1 MKRAIFTLTLLA
13 NLSVH
18 GAGINNY
25 YKVENI
31 PAPKGLDVQIGG
43 LTFLPDG
50 RLAACFHRGEVYT
63 YNPKTKIWKLFADGL
78 HEPLGIIAEDNHTL
92 VVMQRPELT
101 RLRDTDG
108 DGEADH
114 YQTISDDFGMT
125 GNYHE
130 FSFGP
135 TRDKEGN
142 YYIGLNLAS
151 SGASIRPE
159 IRGEFR
165 HYGISREQFYKNHKG
180 GSGRMY
186 SATPYRG
193 WIIKITPQ
201 HKTIP
206 FAPGFRSPN
215 GVNFDMQ
222 GRLWVTDNQGD
233 WLGTSK
239 LFHVKEGNFYGHP
252 ASLAWTKEWEKGRNP
267 LKVPPSEFD
276 AKRTRATVLFP
287 QGSMANSPTQMLTDT
302 SGGKFG
308 PFADQLLVGEMNRPR
323 IMRVL
328 VDEVAGETQGACL
341 PFIDN
346 GGLHRGMHRFVFA
359 PDGSLW
365 VGQTHLSWVGASGL
379 QRITWTGKTP
389 MSVSSMELTQ
399 TGFNLRFTKPL
410 AQVASENF
418 VFQRYYYKYHQSYG
432 SPQLGKELVKV
443 TAVKLSKDGK
453 SVSIDLE
460 KLNPGYV
467 YQLDLKNITATD
479 KTPALNTYI
488 CYTLNRLINGDD
500 KAPHLTIGST
510 RKTKPAK
517 AAAKVAQAKPMDFNQ
532 TEQIFEAEEGGRT
545 GPSLATNN
553 GGYTGKGFVDF
564 QAESGE
570 YLNWLIQT
578 KKAGEFALSFRYAL
592 ADGRRPLQLKVNGK
606 VIIKTLP
613 FVSTGSWTSWKFISA
628 NAPFKAGLNEI
639 RLESTGASGPNVD
652 SLTIERQ

>member
-1 MKRAIFTLTLLA
+1 MKRAIFILTLLA

-18 GAGINNY
+18 GAGINDY

-114 YQTISDDFGMT
+114 YQTISDQFGMT

-130 FSFGP
+130 FAFGP
-135 TRDKEGN
+135 ARDKDGN
-142 YYIGLNLAS
+142 YYVGLNLAS

-165 HYGISREQFYKNHKG
+165 HYGITREQFYKNHRA

-193 WIIKITPQ
+193 WIMKIAPDG
-201 HKTIP
+201 KTIP
-206 FAPGFRSPN
+206 FASGFRSPN
-215 GVNFDMQ
+215 GVNFDAQ
-222 GRLWVTDNQGD
+222 GRLWATDNQGD

-239 LFHVKEGNFYGHP
+239 LFHVKENNFHGHP
-252 ASLAWTKEWEKGRNP
+252 ASLAWTDSWEKGRNP
-267 LKVPPSEFD
+267 LKVSPSEFD
-276 AKRTRATVLFP
+276 AKRTRASVLFP

-308 PFADQLLVGEMNRPR
+308 PFAGQLLVGEMNKPR

-365 VGQTHLSWVGASGL
+365 VGQTHLSWAGGSGL

-389 MSVSSMELTQ
+389 MSVSAMKLTQ
-399 TGFNLRFTKPL
+399 TGFKLSFTKPL
-410 AQVASENF
+410 ARAAVENF

-432 SPQLGKELVKV
+432 SPQLGKEPIKV
-443 TAVKLSKDGK
+443 TNLKLASDGK
-453 SVSIDLE
+453 SVSINLE

-467 YQLDLKNITATD
+467 YQLNLKNITAMD
-479 KTPALNTYI
+479 KNPVLNTFI
-488 CYTLNRLINGDD
+488 CYTLNRLTNGDN
-500 KAPHLTIGST
+500 KAPHLTVGIP
-510 RKTKPAK
+510 KAKPVSK
-517 AAAKVAQAKPMDFNQ
+517 IIVAQPNALTQSK
-532 TEQIFEAEEGGRT
+532 QIFEAETAGRN
-545 GPSLATNN
+545 GARVAKNN
-553 GGYTGKGFVDF
+553 GGYTGKGYIDF
-564 QAESGE
+564 QASSGE
-570 YLNWLIQT
+570 HLNWLIQT
-578 KKAGEFALSFRYAL
+578 KSAGGHTLIFRYAL
-592 ADGRRPLQLKVNGK
+592 IDGSRPLQLKVNGK

-613 FVSTGSWTSWKFISA
+613 FASTGSWTNWKTLTTTASL
-628 NAPFKAGLNEI
+628 KAGVNDI
-639 RLESTGASGPNVD
+639 RLESTGASGPNID
-652 SLTIERQ
+652 NLTLERN